1 MRQHFNRGCISHTTP
16 NGKSLFGRK
25 EFLTRKFNAGDISK
39 EELLEL
45 AELRV
50 TAYKA
55 NGSNPKPKAPKAVVT
70 RMLGKLITVGLA
82 EFKKYYEPYGHTI
95 IEAIY

>member
-16 NGKSLFGRK
+16 NGKSIFGRK
-25 EFLTRKFNAGDISK
+25 EYLTRKFNAGDISK

-50 TAYKA
+50 AAYKA
-55 NGSNPKPKAPKAVVT
+55 NGSTPKPKAIVT
-70 RMLGKLITVGLA
+70 RMLGKLITVDLA
-82 EFKKYYEPYGHTI
+82 EFEAFYKPYGHTI